1 MSIRRVCIGVDAGT
15 GYVVAVAATS
25 ANVCDVTVASQLI
38 REDDTVVYGD
48 SGYLG
53 LEKHEE
59 ICVDEH
65 LSNIDYRINRRPGK
79 LHRMKDNGG
88 QAWERLIERQKSSV
102 RCKVEHP
109 FRFLKVQ
116 CGLRK
121 VPYRGVK
128 KNLNRL
134 FMVFASCNI
143 WMCAR
148 AGRRLGLC
156 RG

>member
-1 MSIRRVCIGVDAGT
+1 M
-15 GYVVAVAATS
+15 
-25 ANVCDVTVASQLI
+25 ASQLI

-53 LEKHEE
+53 LEKREE
-59 ICVDEH
+59 IRTDEH
-65 LSNIDYRINRRPGK
+65 LSSIDYRTNRRPGK

-88 QAWERLIERQKSSV
+88 QDWERLIERQKSSV
-102 RCKVEHP
+102 RSKVEHP
-109 FRFLKVQ
+109 FRFVKVQ
-116 CGLRK
+116 CGFRK
-121 VPYRGVK
+121 TVYRGIT

-134 FMVFASCNI
+134 FVLFASNNI